1 MTKSM
6 SILSR
11 IIIMFL
17 FTITLTIVGGQKV
30 LAAQPTKV
38 GPVVAGQIVGG
49 KTYFPIKTAG
59 NYKAFCTSGIN
70 VDVPSGRTCTLI
82 TNGQWSEGAQ
92 AGVAAIIEEYNNGK
106 ISGKYNSYWYAE
118 MAINSYIRPG
128 SMIVRA
134 ENGEQDSIVKS
145 LVAKAKEAEKKA
157 SAKFTLTTS
166 NNELTF
172 TKSGDNYVSN
182 KITVSG
188 TYIYSFNVTVSGT
201 NNVKVINKTSNS
213 FQVSFPASNLEV
225 GKTINVTAKV
235 TAKKSYK
242 TAKNYSCGSG
252 VQNIT
257 INYLETA
264 TATATATISGK
275 ITRKGNALEITKV
288 DPYNNKNVAGATLVL
303 KNSSGK
309 QVATW
314 VTTTS
319 AKKFT
324 NLAAGTYTLI
334 ETKAPEGY
342 KKSYLAQTI
351 TIKEDGKTVKVT
363 FDNYPET
370 GVKIQKVDAVTGK
383 NIAGA
388 KLQVKNAKGTVVK
401 TITSEAKAIELNL
414 DAGDY
419 TLTEIEAPKGYK
431 LTSEPV
437 KFTVSEKGEIATVR
451 VKNYPETGV
460 KIQKVDGI
468 TGKTVAGAKLQVKN
482 AKGTVVKT
490 ITSETKP
497 TELKIDAGDYTLTE
511 VEAPKGYKI
520 TSEPVK
526 FTVNTNGEIA
536 TVTMKN
542 YPNTGAKISK
552 VDVTN
557 SKELPGATLVI
568 KDASGKEIKRWVST
582 TEPTYFEL
590 DPGKYTL
597 TETIAPQG
605 YKLSKETIEFE
616 VKNDGTI
623 DTVTMKNAPITGAQI
638 SKVNVTN
645 GKELPGAPLVIKDSK
660 GKEIKSW
667 VSTTEPTYFELDP
680 GKYTLTETIAPKGF
694 KLSTETIE
702 FEVKEDGTTTQVKME
717 NEPLGSAKISKQDI
731 TNKQE
736 LPGATLVVKDA
747 NGKEIIK
754 WVSSYEPKYIELAAG
769 KYTLTETIAPKG
781 YKLSTETIEFEVKND
796 GSVTPVVMY
805 NEPNKTGANISKQDI
820 TNKQELPGAT
830 LVIKDAS
837 GKEIK
842 KWVSTNEPTYFDLT
856 PGKYTLTETI
866 APKGYK
872 LSTETIEFEV
882 KEDGTITK
890 VVMYNEPV
898 TTGARISKQDIT
910 NKQELPGATLVVKDA
925 NGNEV
930 ASWVSTSEP
939 HYIEL
944 TPGSYTLTETIAPAG
959 YKLSTETI
967 SFEVASDGTITPVVM
982 YNEPNKTG
990 IRISKQDITTKEELP
1005 GATLVIKDLS
1015 GNEIARWVS
1024 TSEPRYI
1031 ELEPGEYMLT
1041 EIEAPN
1047 GYDLSYEVVR
1057 FTVDSEGNTASDV
1070 VMYNSKTPVTADR
1083 NLLLTTMGFIGAA
1096 IIGAVAIKK
1105 LKHQM

>member
-188 TYIYSFNVTVSGT
+188 TYIDSFNVTVSGT

-482 AKGTVVKT
+482 AKGMVVKT

-645 GKELPGAPLVIKDSK
+645 GKELPGATLVIKDSK

>member
-82 TNGQWSEGAQ
+82 TNGQWSEGTQ

-645 GKELPGAPLVIKDSK
+645 GKELPGATLVIKDSK